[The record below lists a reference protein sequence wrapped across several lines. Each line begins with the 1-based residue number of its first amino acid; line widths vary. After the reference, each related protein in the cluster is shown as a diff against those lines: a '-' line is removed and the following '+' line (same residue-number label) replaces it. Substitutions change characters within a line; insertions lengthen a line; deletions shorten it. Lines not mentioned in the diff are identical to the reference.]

1 MQRLQ
6 RLSVIAVLI
15 SGTCGILFAI
25 LPDHWIETTFGVE
38 PDGGSGLLELFL
50 IFVPAV
56 LCVTLVNF
64 CLSLFTSYAAS
75 RQPDHPLAARRR

>member
-6 RLSVIAVLI
+6 RLSVIAVL
-15 SGTCGILFAI
+15 SGACGILLAI

-38 PDGGSGLLELFL
+38 PDGGGGLLELFL

-56 LCVTLVNF
+56 LCVALVIF
-64 CLSLFTSYAAS
+64 CLCLFTSYAAS
-75 RQPDHPLAARRR
+75 RQPGHPLTARRR